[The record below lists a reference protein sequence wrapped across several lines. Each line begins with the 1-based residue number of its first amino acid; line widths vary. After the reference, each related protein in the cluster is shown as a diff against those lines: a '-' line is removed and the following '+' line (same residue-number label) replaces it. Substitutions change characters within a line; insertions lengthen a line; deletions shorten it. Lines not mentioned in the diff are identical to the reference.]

1 MIGAVAARWLTETD
15 LPPDVFAVVM
25 ATGIVSVAA
34 QQHHYPRISAPLA
47 GLAAAAF
54 VVLGVG
60 LVLRV
65 LARPHSAAGE
75 ITDPDVALCLF
86 TSVAACAVLG
96 VRFNRDGAA
105 VWLLGI
111 LALLG
116 WLVLAPLAVRDVRS
130 RPRTQLRDHA
140 HGAWLLPAV
149 ATAGLAVTASD
160 LAVHADAPALL
171 VVAAAAWLLALMIYL
186 AVTWLIAWRALA
198 APFAPDAVTPDSW
211 ILMGAL
217 AISALAGAH
226 LVAAARALRISGY
239 LQWVEPLTFGI
250 WVVAGLWIPAL
261 LYAEL
266 WSVDHR
272 LGSTHYTRVWW
283 SAVFPVGMYAAASSA
298 LADQLQLH
306 PLRTISL
313 VFFWVGF
320 AEWLLVAVGL
330 AHAFARRARGGTAP
344 PARRAAPGHPGR
356 RWDATR

>member
-1 MIGAVAARWLTETD
+1 MAVRWLTETD

-34 QQHHYPRISAPLA
+34 DDHQYPRISVPLA
-47 GLAAAAF
+47 VLATAAF
-54 VVLGVG
+54 VALGVG

-86 TSVAACAVLG
+86 TSVAACTVLG
-96 VRFNRDGAA
+96 VRFAGNGAA
-105 VWLLGI
+105 VWLLGC

-116 WLVLAPLAVRDVRS
+116 WLVLTPVAIRDVRS

-149 ATAGLAVTASD
+149 ATAGLAVTAAD
-160 LAVHADAPALL
+160 LAVRAQLPPLL
-171 VVAAAAWLLALMIYL
+171 VVAALAWLLALAIYL

-198 APFAPDAVTPDSW
+198 GPIGADEVTPDSW

-226 LVAAARALRISGY
+226 LVAGVRALHVSGF
-239 LQWVEPLTFGI
+239 LPWVRPLTFAVWI
-250 WVVAGLWIPAL
+250 LAGLWIPVL
-261 LYAEL
+261 LYAQL
-266 WSVDHR
+266 WSVERR
-272 LGSTHYTRVWW
+272 LGALHYTRVWW
-283 SAVFPVGMYAAASSA
+283 SAVFPIGMYSAANSA
-298 LADQLQLH
+298 ISVQLH
-306 PLRTISL
+306 LPSLRTISL

-320 AEWLLVAVGL
+320 VVWLLVAVGL
-330 AHAFARRARGGTAP
+330 GQAFVRQRR
-344 PARRAAPGHPGR
+344 
-356 RWDATR
+356 

>member
-1 MIGAVAARWLTETD
+1 MRGQRRGRHDRFVAARWLTETD

-34 QQHHYPRISAPLA
+34 DDHHYWRISVPLA
-47 GLAAAAF
+47 VLATAAF
-54 VVLGVG
+54 VVLAVG

-86 TSVAACAVLG
+86 TSVAACTVLG
-96 VRFNRDGAA
+96 VRFDSNGAA

-116 WLVLAPLAVRDVRS
+116 WLALTPLAIRDVRS
-130 RPRTQLRDHA
+130 RPRNELRDHA

-149 ATAGLAVTASD
+149 ATAGLAVTAAD
-160 LAVHADAPALL
+160 LAVHAHAPALL
-171 VVAAAAWLLALMIYL
+171 SVAALSWLLALLIYL

-198 APFAPDAVTPDSW
+198 GPFIPDEVTPDSW

-226 LVAAARALRISGY
+226 LVAGVHALHLSGY
-239 LQWVEPLTFGI
+239 LAWVRPLTI
-250 WVVAGLWIPAL
+250 AVWVLAGLWIPAL
-261 LYAEL
+261 LHGQL
-266 WSVDHR
+266 WSVER
-272 LGSTHYTRVWW
+272 RPGALHYTRVWW
-283 SAVFPVGMYAAASSA
+283 SAVFPIGMYAAANHA
-298 LADQLQLH
+298 IAVQLH
-306 PLRTISL
+306 LRSLRTISL

-320 AEWLLVAVGL
+320 VVWLLVSVGVG
-330 AHAFARRARGGTAP
+330 HAFVRQRS
-344 PARRAAPGHPGR
+344 
-356 RWDATR
+356 